1 MDGKEQG
8 KEGQRRLETKFRV
21 EGFRVFSRHG
31 SQRGSE
37 VRSGTGRGSAN
48 ARLEHGATGV
58 AHHAHILSR
67 VFRPSHRLRKGRDDP
82 QDAVASRGIGRLKP
96 KTRKAPRS
104 FLS

>member
-1 MDGKEQG
+1 MDQG
-8 KEGQRRLETKFRV
+8 KEGQRDSKTIFRV
-21 EGFRVFSRHG
+21 EGFRVFPG
-31 SQRGSE
+31 TGGSE

-67 VFRPSHRLRKGRDDP
+67 VFRPKHRLRKGRDDP

-96 KTRKAPRS
+96 KTRTAPRS

>member
-1 MDGKEQG
+1 MERNRG
-8 KEGQRRLETKFRV
+8 RRVSADSKRFSGLRV
-21 EGFRVFSRHG
+21 SGFFPG
-31 SQRGSE
+31 TGAKGGSE

-96 KTRKAPRS
+96 KTRTAPRS